1 MMTLAA
7 TWKATFLETLTRHE
21 NAAALREA
29 MALGRRDWTEE
40 MTRVAVVACGA
51 LGWQATAR
59 GHRAASLPVARG
71 EYLSIDLTAFAPGAA
86 RWRFPTAIMELENQ
100 QSEAYIAYNLWKL
113 LCVRADLRALFC
125 YREDAEA
132 GPPLVNVLTQD
143 VVRPLL
149 TDRGLTVHGETLVVI
164 GSRAETAAF
173 PYAYFKWWQLEQG
186 VGRFMLF

>member
-1 MMTLAA
+1 MLAVA
-7 TWKATFLETLTRHE
+7 WKNAFLETLTRHE
-21 NAAALREA
+21 HAAALREA
-29 MALGRRDWTEE
+29 MTLGRRDWTEAI
-40 MTRVAVVACGA
+40 TRVAVAACGA

-71 EYLSIDLTAFAPGAA
+71 EYLSIDLTAFAPGPE

-100 QSEAYIAYNLWKL
+100 PSTDYIAYNLWKL

-125 YREDAEA
+125 YREEAAA
-132 GPPLVNVLTQD
+132 GPPLVNDLTRE

-149 TDRGLTVHGETLVVI
+149 TDRGLTVPGETLVVI
-164 GSRAETAAF
+164 GNRAESAAF

-186 VGRFMLF
+186 VGRFGLY